1 MTLQKQLQY
10 IYREFLVDTQ
20 WVEDQLNDPKAK
32 TAEVDYD
39 SGPRKEIKK
48 ERTNKTSTIFFA
60 IVTVTALFAVAF
72 ITTPQHASAAVHHK
86 AHTAS
91 KDKMSV
97 HQVEVIPEIHG
108 KILNATG
115 LKELLKGPYGDS
127 IVIGGMMSD
136 GY

>member
-1 MTLQKQLQY
+1 MTLQKQLEY
-10 IYREFLVDTQ
+10 IHREFLVDTQ
-20 WVEDQLNDPKAK
+20 SVEDLNDPKASI
-32 TAEVDYD
+32 AEVDYD

-48 ERTNKTSTIFFA
+48 ERTNRTSTIFFA

-72 ITTPQHASAAVHHK
+72 IMTPQHASAAVHHK

-91 KDKMSV
+91 KDKMSL
-97 HQVEVIPEIHG
+97 HQVEVIPEMHG

-115 LKELLKGPYGDS
+115 LKGLLKGPYGNS
-127 IVIGGMMSD
+127 IIIGGMMSG